1 MSGLYMSHA
10 MEVMQTHSETNEEC
24 AMSNDYAHELAAA
37 IDEEVERLCEEED
50 MPEDAARELAILMVG
65 HHRQAAGM

>member
-1 MSGLYMSHA
+1 MLVGPYS
-10 MEVMQTHSETNEEC
+10 
-24 AMSNDYAHELAAA
+24 HELAAA